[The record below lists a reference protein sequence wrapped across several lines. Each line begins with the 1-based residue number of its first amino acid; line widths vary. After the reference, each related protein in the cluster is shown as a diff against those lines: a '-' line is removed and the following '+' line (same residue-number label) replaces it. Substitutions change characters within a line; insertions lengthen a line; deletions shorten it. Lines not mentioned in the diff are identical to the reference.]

1 MSTHSARI
9 SWQQQPDDHFVASR
23 YSRSHR
29 WSFDGGLEL
38 PASAS
43 PDVVRAPWSDPSAID
58 PEEAFV
64 ASLASCHMLWFLGL
78 AAEQGFSVESYVDD
92 AAGTLGSNAAGK
104 RAITTVALAP
114 HVRFAAGRQPT
125 EPEFASLHHEA
136 HARCF
141 LAASVTSVV
150 TCAPTMDTA

>member
-9 SWQQQPDDHFVASR
+9 SWQQRPGDQFTASR
-23 YSRSHR
+23 YSRSHH
-29 WSFDGGLEL
+29 WSFDGGLEI

-43 PDVVRAPWSDPSAID
+43 PDLVRPPWSDPAAID

-78 AAEQGFSVESYVDD
+78 AAEQGFSVASYVDD
-92 AAGTLGSNAAGK
+92 AAGTLGRNAAG
-104 RAITTVALAP
+104 RLAITAVTLAP
-114 HVRFAAGRQPT
+114 RVRFSNDTRPT
-125 EPEFASLHHEA
+125 EAEFMALHHLA
-136 HARCF
+136 HERCF

-150 TCAPTMDTA
+150 TCVPAMDTA